1 MNYRPR
7 LTDKH
12 LMVMDALHRGPP
24 AGTNVAKLLDEFSGQ
39 MTRSTINNALAA
51 FMKAGLISRSR
62 VEPYHYWVA
71 SNLDD
76 DQRAWLADAS
86 AAFQEMVGEPL
97 RMVAHPDGDIEP
109 ERQEKA
115 LVTVEPKADPIAPPK
130 RLKRRI
136 PR

>member
-1 MNYRPR
+1 MYRPR
-7 LTDKH
+7 LSDKH
-12 LMVMDALHRGPP
+12 LMVIDALHRGPP

-51 FMKAGLISRSR
+51 FMQAGLISRSR
-62 VEPYHYWVA
+62 VEPYHYWIA
-71 SNLDD
+71 SDLDD

-97 RMVAHPDGDIEP
+97 RMVGHADIEP
-109 ERQEKA
+109 ERREKA
-115 LVTVEPKADPIAPPK
+115 TVTIEPKADPIAPPK
-130 RLKRRI
+130 RRKRRV

>member
-1 MNYRPR
+1 MMYRPR
-7 LTDKH
+7 LSDKH
-12 LMVMDALHRGPP
+12 LMVIDALHRGPP

-51 FMKAGLISRSR
+51 FMQAGLISRSR
-62 VEPYHYWVA
+62 VEPYHYWIA
-71 SNLDD
+71 SDLDD

-97 RMVAHPDGDIEP
+97 RMVGHADIEP
-109 ERQEKA
+109 ERREKA
-115 LVTVEPKADPIAPPK
+115 TVTIEPKADPIAPPK
-130 RLKRRI
+130 RRKRRV